1 MVQDGNETGKG
12 TRDWIGLDGLVCK
25 RLQFGLCGGLV
36 GVVMDN
42 DKAVLGAEGEFA
54 AVDFGLGAAGLALG
68 DSCCDALG
76 DDGKTEPGPCFG
88 GGPALD
94 GVRSAYLM
102 AVLFDEDL
110 FHRNGR
116 LFGRKATE

>member
-54 AVDFGLGAAGLALG
+54 AVDFCLGAAGQEVAG
-68 DSCCDALG
+68 IVPRV
-76 DDGKTEPGPCFG
+76 E
-88 GGPALD
+88 
-94 GVRSAYLM
+94 
-102 AVLFDEDL
+102 
-110 FHRNGR
+110 R
-116 LFGRKATE
+116 LQQQAE